1 MYSYTITQWLFFF
14 YFYCFI
20 GWCFES
26 AYVSIKSRKLTNR
39 GFMRGPF
46 LPIYGSGAIMMLVV
60 SMPFQDSLIL
70 TYVAGCIGATILEYV
85 TGVTMEALFKV
96 RYWDYSQNKFN
107 FQGHICLGSS
117 LAWGLL
123 TILMTEFIHVPV
135 ERFVLSIP
143 GGILTAVT
151 FVLTAGIFA
160 DFALS
165 FKAAINLRD
174 ILSRMEQAK
183 EDMVRIQ
190 KRLDVIIAVAEEEMA
205 AYKDAVTESVTAYRN
220 AVAEGVAA
228 RKDAL
233 AEGMTTR
240 MADLKT
246 GIDNRMES
254 LKKMAQSKSGG
265 YMESIREELLDLRTR
280 YAVSMEKREY
290 HRSLK
295 DFFQRSMIR
304 SNPGMTSRKYR
315 EALEELKQNS
325 EESWKKR
332 QDLDMSEQKQDSGD
346 NK

>member
-60 SMPFQDSLIL
+60 SMPFQDSLIM

-117 LAWGLL
+117 LAWGFL
-123 TILMTEFIHVPV
+123 TILMTEFVHVPV
-135 ERFVLSIP
+135 ERLVLSIP
-143 GGILTAVT
+143 GPVLTAVT

-174 ILSRMEQAK
+174 ILVRMEQAK
-183 EDMVRIQ
+183 EDMVKIQ
-190 KRLDVIIAVAEEEMA
+190 RRLDVIIAMAEEEVA
-205 AYKDAVTESVTAYRN
+205 AYKDAVTESVAAYRN

-228 RKDAL
+228 CKDAL
-233 AEGMTTR
+233 TEGMATR
-240 MADLKT
+240 MVDLKS
-246 GIDNRMES
+246 GIDNRLES
-254 LKKMAQSKSGG
+254 LKNMAQAKSGG
-265 YMESIREELLDLRTR
+265 YMESMKEELLELRTR
-280 YAVSMEKREY
+280 YVVSMEKRDY
-290 HRSLK
+290 QRSLK

-304 SNPGMTSRKYR
+304 SNPGMTSRKYT
-315 EALEELKQNS
+315 EALEELKQDS
-325 EESWKKR
+325 DGAR
-332 QDLDMSEQKQDSGD
+332 QKQQD
-346 NK
+346 